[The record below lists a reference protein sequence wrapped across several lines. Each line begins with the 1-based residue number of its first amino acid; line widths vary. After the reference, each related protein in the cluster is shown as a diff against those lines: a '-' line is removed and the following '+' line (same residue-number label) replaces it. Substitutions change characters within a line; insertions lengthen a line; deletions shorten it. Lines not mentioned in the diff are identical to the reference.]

1 MTGDKT
7 SVLSPVAVLL
17 YHLLG
22 GGDVDFHPAVL
33 CPTGGGGIGR
43 DWIVP
48 STADCLKTRG
58 SYTMLFQIINHS
70 FGTLLG

>member
-7 SVLSPVAVLL
+7 SVLLPVAVLL

-33 CPTGGGGIGR
+33 CSTGGGGIGR
-43 DWIVP
+43 DRIIP
-48 STADCLKTRG
+48 STTYGFK
-58 SYTMLFQIINHS
+58 S
-70 FGTLLG
+70 